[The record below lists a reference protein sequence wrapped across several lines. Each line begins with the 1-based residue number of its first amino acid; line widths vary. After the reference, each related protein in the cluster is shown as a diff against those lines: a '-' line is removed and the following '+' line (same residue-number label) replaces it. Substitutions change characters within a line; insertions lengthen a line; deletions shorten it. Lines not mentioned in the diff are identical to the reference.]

1 MEYSS
6 ELKLIY
12 IIYIVYHDIQNTSK
26 YFNLENFYKS
36 FLSVQK
42 RPFFSDVGPL
52 SQLLPALRDFTGQ
65 IQSNL
70 QTFQTETIRGEADIE
85 KIKKKYIYFKKSLC
99 CAWLLA
105 LLCCVPQGL
114 FFDIRTDLISGRVAC
129 IIISHC

>member
-1 MEYSS
+1 MFYNKYIYII
-6 ELKLIY
+6 KLHNGIQFRTKTY

-36 FLSVQK
+36 FLSMQK

-52 SQLLPALRDFTGQ
+52 SQLIPTLRDFTGQ

-85 KIKKKYIYFKKSLC
+85 KTFFKKYLFQEILVLRLAPRPPLLC
-99 CAWLLA
+99 PAGA
-105 LLCCVPQGL
+105 LLRHQN
-114 FFDIRTDLISGRVAC
+114 
-129 IIISHC
+129 